1 MDRRQTRNSRKD
13 QQKAIIEKHKFL
25 ARFQKLSSISF
36 DVFGGY
42 DIIYLLGKETVEPKG
57 P

>member
-42 DIIYLLGKETVEPKG
+42 GIIYLLGKETVEPKG